1 MSNFTKW
8 HLTHEIFRILPVFS
22 QFLWNL
28 TFIFSDSHEKFSLA
42 IEKYERECNI
52 LKIILV
58 QGFCPLKIKITQFPD
73 GSILILLYLFDFQNA
88 MKKFSFRCVTIVTA
102 SLFRLKNLFL
112 LKLEGAYFY
121 RFLLFI
127 SLTLLACKI
136 CYWRSKTVT
145 RFLCEA
151 INYLMNRQKKWTQI
165 RKIFSAE
172 TRNHSTKIFFS
183 WNMSTVKC

>member
-1 MSNFTKW
+1 M
-8 HLTHEIFRILPVFS
+8 
-22 QFLWNL
+22 
-28 TFIFSDSHEKFSLA
+28 
-42 IEKYERECNI
+42 
-52 LKIILV
+52 V
-58 QGFCPLKIKITQFPD
+58 QDFCPLKIKITQFPD

-136 CYWRSKTVT
+136 CY
-145 RFLCEA
+145 
-151 INYLMNRQKKWTQI
+151 
-165 RKIFSAE
+165 
-172 TRNHSTKIFFS
+172 
-183 WNMSTVKC
+183 